1 MTKKD
6 PAEIAGLVNEWLERF
21 MPLIT
26 PLGILAG
33 FLFPRI
39 FIRLRPLVPLL
50 FGVMTLSGSLK
61 LKLREFGETIKSPLG
76 IGLFF
81 LSSHILTPLAVFL
94 AARPIFGGDQDTIAG
109 YILLYSVPTAVS
121 GFIWISLFRGDR
133 AFSLTLVLLD
143 TVLAPLLVPGTM
155 AVLQGARVSLDMSGI
170 ALSLILMVVCPTV
183 LGVGINEA
191 SRGRIPA
198 RICPYLNPLAKIC
211 LTAVIAANASPVAAI
226 IRIDDPQVWLIGG
239 FCVVFTA
246 AGYVLA
252 HISGILGRLPP
263 EKRITLFFSGGLR
276 NISAATTIAIDFF
289 PGAAALPCL
298 LGIVSQQVMAAIMG
312 RLFWGKQQKKDQ

>member
-1 MTKKD
+1 MTKKS
-6 PAEIAGLVNEWLERF
+6 PAEAADAVNEWLERL

-39 FIRLRPLVPLL
+39 FIKLRPFVPLL
-50 FGVMTLSGSLK
+50 FGIMTLSGALK

-81 LSSHILTPLAVFL
+81 LSSHILMPLMVLLITTPV
-94 AARPIFGGDQDTIAG
+94 FGGDPDTIAG

-121 GFIWISLFRGDR
+121 GFIWVAMFRGDR
-133 AFSLTLVLLD
+133 ALALTLILLD
-143 TVLAPLLVPGTM
+143 TLLAPLLVPGTM
-155 AVLQGARVSLDMSGI
+155 SLLLGARVSLDMSGI
-170 ALSLILMVVCPTV
+170 ALSLLVMVVCPTI

-191 SRGRIPA
+191 SGGRIPA

-211 LTAVIAANASPVAAI
+211 LTAVIAANASPAASI
-226 IRIDDPQVWLIGG
+226 VRIDDPRIWLIGAI
-239 FCVVFTA
+239 CIVLSA
-246 AGYVLA
+246 LGYALA
-252 HISGILGRLPP
+252 KISGLPGSLGP
-263 EKRITLFFSGGLR
+263 EKRVTLFFSGGLR

-289 PGAAALPCL
+289 PAPTALPCL
-298 LGIVSQQVMAAIMG
+298 LGIVFQQVMAAIMG
-312 RLFWGKQQKKDQ
+312 RLLLKKPGG